1 MWSDLWNE
9 MVWDGFTLP
18 DVLDAEDAGEPKSAV
33 GWILSTAAELRVAV
47 ATLARIESKL
57 DRLLAGER

>member
-9 MVWDGFTLP
+9 LVWDGFTLP
-18 DVLDAEDAGEPKSAV
+18 DVLDEEPDEPRSAV
-33 GWILSTAAELRVAV
+33 GWILTTAAELRVAV
-47 ATLARIESKL
+47 ATLGRIESKL